1 MGSGK
6 EGQRGYKVEGR
17 QRVQES
23 EGKRK
28 NTQSFKMNATLPA
41 DMLRHLSPSILYHL
55 TYNYDPYKKT

>member
-6 EGQRGYKVEGR
+6 EGQKGHKVEGR

-41 DMLRHLSPSILYHL
+41 DML
-55 TYNYDPYKKT
+55 